1 MGPPSVFC
9 PVNIRYRLELD
20 SGVSRST
27 ATPKNG
33 RPGRLAGKSRPLCC
47 YSAAAWESST
57 HTVRVIPNATSR
69 TVATGSWLSPNSGY
83 R

>member
-1 MGPPSVFC
+1 MGPPAFFAGEHS
-9 PVNIRYRLELD
+9 LSAEGL
-20 SGVSRST
+20 GVSRST

-57 HTVRVIPNATSR
+57 RTVRVIPDATSR